1 MTSGVTSS
9 SPIGPRPRTRSEI
22 KKDIGPDDSKKN
34 IASSF
39 ENGGGRFDNVKQLD
53 KGKIVQ
59 PDVPNVRNRKATLY
73 TQAPWDHPVL
83 DVSAQSETFEDIRF
97 NPPDKPFVEAHSG
110 DIKAGL
116 SMLSAGGGA
125 VIGSIVGSAVPIIGT
140 AIGFVAGAVT
150 GVLVGHLIKK
160 YGRSHSDRRRFQK
173 AIDALEKQGVKFTER
188 EKKRLDDMGPDQW
201 KYLNKR
207 RSEIVDHL
215 KRYSEVQ
222 SDASRWAKEVFNQY
236 AILNV
241 AKFGYIQTQMTIRDL
256 SKRASKFG
264 DGYSK
269 AAETLSPQA
278 LAQEMLEDIDELG
291 GDAFAIT
298 KQAKSERSARRKV
311 DATQAAAKQ
320 KWRQLKTKF
329 ARVFGEVH
337 VKRFENKYAR
347 YIELGT
353 HYSFAKTCYENAKYI
368 AAELGHFIK
377 PHLAQD
383 DDEIRNRVSRLVNKD
398 AVDVALGDLEWT
410 QILDEHGN
418 FRKERIEEFINK
430 AERLQSAKDRE
441 NGSEAKPRARP
452 DTLIRRAT
460 LPNRLSDYADSSSRD
475 PRDLYD
481 RFVDGAFDLYTE
493 CEALLDLPEAAV
505 GAALAKDHLEP
516 DPLARLN
523 AKNLIELAKLGK
535 ELKNKAVDSDTARM
549 LLQLEATERGVK
561 AEMDRRNGDIQNA
574 GQDQHNGDIQ
584 TTLAP
589 GWSAQLANAPRE
601 AVPETLS
608 WSGRIVSL
616 DGAAPRQD
624 VIDIARQAVADAKKL
639 HETLQTVPALSGL
652 TLRDAETIFSSLV
665 SKTPR
670 YAVNDCDVWKMLT
683 ADNFARLITILKS
696 GVDAGKTYENLLK
709 SQNLLKHQNLTKGGL
724 SLNDAIECTRLNVS
738 ADHVVRIRNNPNQ
751 AQYAAWRNKGFTD
764 IEIAAYRESL
774 VIWKNESDRLNPE
787 FPQRRDDSGRR
798 LKLTDRRMHFFKGSG
813 LTRSEANQLLWLD
826 LVPESKTTPSPIE
839 LRRRSDSKVH
849 SEKVIG
855 TGSHH
860 APIKRKVRNADGTI
874 DERVFKELPEF
885 EGNLRPLRAKGL
897 VGSNLGASMINEAL
911 EFNAIVHTQ
920 LSVRKSRIGISM
932 EMAKGH
938 TALSLQKG
946 EVFLDVPQDESH
958 YDELNQAVEAD
969 LEKYG
974 AISEATRKRAFEKYK
989 FTRLRVVGQKLQAAG
1004 DFMKDLVD
1012 DAGFQRMVAEL
1023 QIIDFLTDELDR
1035 NLLNFLIDVRLGPKG
1050 AMAVAVKGIDND
1062 CGFANRLYTPW
1073 SIRTPPRV
1081 MSRRQADAIKKMY
1094 KDRTENGIFS
1104 GLRQVVA
1111 PSTLYVPVKPDRA
1124 FQFQNSR
1131 ALTAANLKPDRRTG
1145 DQVALFDE
1153 RLALLCHHIDAAED
1167 GDSPMHTDGGPVLT
1181 IIDDDEPNK
1190 EIKVDLD
1197 NNAKDGGAG
1206 WGGEKVTEI
1215 LKNTSSIVANCDV
1228 GRP

>member
-9 SPIGPRPRTRSEI
+9 NPMGRSPQSGSEI

-39 ENGGGRFDNVKQLD
+39 KNVGGRFDNVKQLD
-53 KGKIVQ
+53 NGKIVQ

-83 DVSAQSETFEDIRF
+83 DVSAQSETFKDITF
-97 NPPDKPFVEAHSG
+97 SPPEKPFVEAHSG

-125 VIGSIVGSAVPIIGT
+125 LIGSIVGSAVPIVGT
-140 AIGFVAGAVT
+140 AIGFAVGAVT

-173 AIDALEKQGVKFTER
+173 AVDALEKQGVKFTER

-256 SKRASKFG
+256 SKRASKFE

-278 LAQEMLEDIDELG
+278 LAQEMLGDIDELG

-298 KQAKSERSARRKV
+298 RQAKSERSARRKV

-320 KWRQLKTKF
+320 KWQQLKSKF

-377 PHLAQD
+377 PHLAQY
-383 DDEIRNRVSRLVNKD
+383 DDEIRNRLSRLVNKY

-410 QILDEHGN
+410 HILDEHGN
-418 FRKERIEEFINK
+418 FRRERIEEFINK

-441 NGSEAKPRARP
+441 SGSEAKPRVPP
-452 DTLIRRAT
+452 DTAIRRAT

-481 RFVDGAFDLYTE
+481 RFVDGAVDLYTE

-505 GAALAKDHLEP
+505 GAVLAKDHLEP

-535 ELKNKAVDSDTARM
+535 ELKDKAVDCDTARM
-549 LLQLEATERGVK
+549 LLRLEATERGVK

-589 GWSAQLANAPRE
+589 GWSAQLANSSRE

-624 VIDIARQAVADAKKL
+624 VIDIARQTVADAKKL
-639 HETLQTVPALSGL
+639 HETLQTVPGLSGL
-652 TLRDAETIFSSLV
+652 TLRDAETVMFSLV

-683 ADNFARLITILKS
+683 ANNFAHLITILKS

-709 SQNLLKHQNLTKGGL
+709 SQNLTKGGL
-724 SLNDAIECTRLNVS
+724 SVNDAIECTRLNAS
-738 ADHVVRIRNNPNQ
+738 ADHVIHIRNSPDQ
-751 AQYAAWRNKGFTD
+751 TEYAVWRDKGFTD
-764 IEIAAYRESL
+764 VEIAAYRESL
-774 VIWKNESDRLNPE
+774 VIWKNESNRLNPQY
-787 FPQRRDDSGRR
+787 PQRRDDSGRR
-798 LKLTDRRMHFFKGSG
+798 LKLTDGKMNFFKGSG

-826 LVPESKTTPSPIE
+826 LVPESKAAPSPIE

-874 DERVFKELPEF
+874 DTRVFKELPEF
-885 EGNLRPLRAKGL
+885 EGNLRPLGTKGL

-911 EFNAIVHTQ
+911 GFNAIVHTQ

-946 EVFLDVPQDESH
+946 EVFLDVPRDEPH

-989 FTRLRVVGQKLQAAG
+989 FTRLRVVDQKLQAAG

-1012 DAGFQRMVAEL
+1012 DADFQRMVTEL

-1111 PSTLYVPVKPDRA
+1111 PSTLHVPVKPDRA

-1131 ALTAANLKPDRRTG
+1131 ALTAANLKPDRTG

-1153 RLALLCHHIDAAED
+1153 RLALLCHHIDAAGDRDPPLHAD
-1167 GDSPMHTDGGPVLT
+1167 GAPILT

-1206 WGGEKVTEI
+1206 WGGDEVTKI
-1215 LKNTSSIVANCDV
+1215 LKNTSSIVATCDV